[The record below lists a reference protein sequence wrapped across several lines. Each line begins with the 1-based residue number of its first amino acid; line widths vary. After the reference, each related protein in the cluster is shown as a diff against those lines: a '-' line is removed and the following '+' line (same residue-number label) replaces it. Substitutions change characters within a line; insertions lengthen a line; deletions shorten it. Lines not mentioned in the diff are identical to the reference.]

1 MQNNPTSQCPL
12 CNGIS
17 SHFYQYK
24 QQQYYQCS
32 NCFGIFVD
40 KKRLPGSE
48 TELLRYQKHNNN
60 INDYRYQKFVS
71 PITSAIMRDFT
82 QNDTGLD
89 FGAGTGPVI
98 SKILKDNSFNI
109 KLYDPF
115 FHNYP
120 NLLEKQYDYIAACE
134 VIEHFHNP
142 KKEFSLLRNLL
153 CQDGKLY
160 CMTNVYNENID
171 FHTWD
176 YKNDFTH
183 VFIYHKNTILY
194 IKEEFGFSDVTI
206 KDRLIT
212 YSN

>member
-1 MQNNPTSQCPL
+1 MINNCPL
-12 CNGIS
+12 CNS
-17 SHFYQYK
+17 SSTVFYQHKNQLYH
-24 QQQYYQCS
+24 QCS
-32 NCFGIFVD
+32 NCNGIFVD
-40 KKRLPGSE
+40 KKLRPDSE
-48 TELLRYQKHNNN
+48 TEILRYREHNNN
-60 INDYRYQKFVS
+60 INDYGYQSFVS
-71 PITSAIMRDFT
+71 PITSTILRDFT
-82 QNDTGLD
+82 KDHKGLD

-120 NLLEKQYDYIAACE
+120 NLLDKQYDYIAACE

-153 CQDGKLY
+153 RQDGKLY
-160 CMTNVYNENID
+160 CMTNIYNENID

-194 IKEEFGFSDVTI
+194 IKKEFGFSDVTI
-206 KDRLIT
+206 NDRLIT

>member
-1 MQNNPTSQCPL
+1 MQNNLTSQCPL

-40 KKRLPGSE
+40 KKLLPGSE
-48 TELLRYQKHNNN
+48 TELLRYTKHH
-60 INDYRYQKFVS
+60 NDIEDDGYQSFVS
-71 PITSAIMRDFT
+71 PITSDIMADFN
-82 QNDTGLD
+82 QNHKGLD

-98 SKILKDNSFNI
+98 SKILKENGFQI
-109 KLYDPF
+109 ELYDPF

-142 KKEFSLLRNLL
+142 KKEFRLLKKLLRKS
-153 CQDGKLY
+153 GKLY
-160 CMTNVYNENID
+160 CMTNIYDDSID
-171 FHTWD
+171 FRTWD

-206 KDRLIT
+206 NDRLIT

>member
-1 MQNNPTSQCPL
+1 
-12 CNGIS
+12 
-17 SHFYQYK
+17 
-24 QQQYYQCS
+24 
-32 NCFGIFVD
+32 
-40 KKRLPGSE
+40 
-48 TELLRYQKHNNN
+48 
-60 INDYRYQKFVS
+60 
-71 PITSAIMRDFT
+71 MRDFT
-82 QNDTGLD
+82 KDHKGLD

-153 CQDGKLY
+153 GQDGKLY

-171 FHTWD
+171 FNTWD

-194 IKEEFGFSDVTI
+194 INEEFGFSGITI
-206 KDRLIT
+206 DDRLIT